1 MDKTTWEKINGFFFM
16 SICLCPSDVT
26 FRLCYL
32 QSSVHNICCND
43 ITKNQSESLKSYRIQ
58 SLTAF
63 ILNMATMGDV
73 DCGDVEVSVDIGEL
87 LSAIAQ
93 IELLDEPGADCEHV
107 LFQFS

>member
-1 MDKTTWEKINGFFFM
+1 MGKNKRFFLYVNMFM
-16 SICLCPSDVT
+16 S
-26 FRLCYL
+26 FRRYVSFMLATIKCS
-32 QSSVHNICCND
+32 QH
-43 ITKNQSESLKSYRIQ
+43 Q
-58 SLTAF
+58 SLTAL